1 MSEEGS
7 FYTSGEINKRM
18 KDTVDLAECVI
29 EIKAQ
34 IDRFEQITGKTGL
47 CRWSCYPVA
56 YIFPGSK
63 GSC

>member
-34 IDRFEQITGKTGL
+34 IDRFEQITGKNRIMSMVML
-47 CRWSCYPVA
+47 SCRLYFSRQ
-56 YIFPGSK
+56 
-63 GSC
+63 